1 MRCRVVGHQPQAALV
16 NTRSLFM
23 PSPVGL
29 YCILP
34 PADAVHGSVNHVVN
48 STISPMSR
56 DSRSAGQ
63 NKNSSDDFIFSR
75 NKSTKFKRLA
85 NFYRIRS
92 NGVRKTYKTRYAC
105 CFGTTREAREFGC
118 HAVELRSLQETV
130 FALGGR
136 SFLTLMKE
144 AAVDQR
150 NVARNR
156 TYFVPVDRSAPE
168 ATGDAANDV
177 VRSISSLFSSI
188 YCQKLPDLPFK
199 RKNN

>member
-75 NKSTKFKRLA
+75 NKST
-85 NFYRIRS
+85 NS
-92 NGVRKTYKTRYAC
+92 NVWPIFTGSVPTECGRRTRRATPAASGRRVRRASS
-105 CFGTTREAREFGC
+105 
-118 HAVELRSLQETV
+118 AVTPSSCVVCRRPCSPW
-130 FALGGR
+130 
-136 SFLTLMKE
+136 
-144 AAVDQR
+144 AVA
-150 NVARNR
+150 V
-156 TYFVPVDRSAPE
+156 S
-168 ATGDAANDV
+168 
-177 VRSISSLFSSI
+177 
-188 YCQKLPDLPFK
+188 
-199 RKNN
+199 